1 MAQRGRWMSRD
12 LVPAELLAI
21 VSNVLV
27 IGAVLLVRWI
37 RLRFGMSRMG
47 GWTTTPAFLF
57 HSTAF

>member
-1 MAQRGRWMSRD
+1 MSRD